1 MLIAQNAQKKVRLNW
16 VVMMSNLLDKIELI
30 IRDICELSDRSSPE
44 EYPDHLL
51 VLPDELEMFISQR
64 LAECFP
70 NILEAATE
78 IWCDNGMINRHE
90 PYGVKVELLNQWMM
104 TLDSN
109 ELMLAETEL
118 SKLSE
123 DDLHTLCCGEETE
136 QERIGSPFI
145 NEFLNR
151 IFDEEYEQKA
161 ARDGNE

>member
-1 MLIAQNAQKKVRLNW
+1 
-16 VVMMSNLLDKIELI
+16 MSNLQDKIELI

-44 EYPDHLL
+44 EYPNHLL

-90 PYGVKVELLNQWMM
+90 PYGVKVELLNQWLM

-118 SKLSE
+118 SKLSD

-151 IFDEEYEQKA
+151 IFDEEYEELKA
-161 ARDGNE
+161 DAENSE

>member
-1 MLIAQNAQKKVRLNW
+1 
-16 VVMMSNLLDKIELI
+16 MSKLKDKIVLI

-51 VLPDELEMFISQR
+51 VLPEELETFISQR

-70 NILEAATE
+70 NILKAATE
-78 IWCDNGMINRHE
+78 IWYDNGMVNRDE
-90 PYGVKVELLNQWMM
+90 PYGVKVELLNQWLM
-104 TLDSN
+104 TLDSS
-109 ELMLAETEL
+109 EIMLAETEL

-136 QERIGSPFI
+136 QDRIGSPFI

-151 IFDEEYEQKA
+151 IFDEEYEVKSEADQ
-161 ARDGNE
+161 

>member
-1 MLIAQNAQKKVRLNW
+1 MKKMVKYLGLLIVSL
-16 VVMMSNLLDKIELI
+16 
-30 IRDICELSDRSSPE
+30 
-44 EYPDHLL
+44 LL
-51 VLPDELEMFISQR
+51 VACGNGNGDGGDQSDIQVGYAINNLNDTFQTY
-64 LAECFP
+64 
-70 NILEAATE
+70 ILEAATE
-78 IWCDNGMINRHE
+78 IWCDNGRINRHE
-90 PYGVKVELLNQWMM
+90 PYGVKVELLNQWLM

-151 IFDEEYEQKA
+151 IFDEEYEPKA